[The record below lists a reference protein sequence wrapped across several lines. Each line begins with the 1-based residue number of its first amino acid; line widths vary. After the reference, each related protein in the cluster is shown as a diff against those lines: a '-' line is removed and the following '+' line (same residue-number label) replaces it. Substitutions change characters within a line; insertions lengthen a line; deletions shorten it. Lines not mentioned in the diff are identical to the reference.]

1 MSYANVRTSLSLQY
15 IWVWKGGHFHMH
27 FEFVGLPTAAIILCG
42 VEKERTLKQEFP
54 KLGPIRSANFVLTPS
69 GPRSVDAGS
78 HANSANL
85 R

>member
-1 MSYANVRTSLSLQY
+1 
-15 IWVWKGGHFHMH
+15 MH
-27 FEFVGLPTAAIILCG
+27 FKFVGLPAAAIILCG
-42 VEKERTLKQEFP
+42 EEKERTLKQEFP